1 MKNNTFTLNIGKK
14 PNGLGNDF
22 SDETKSTGNQA
33 KIDKWDYSKLTS
45 FCAAKE
51 TIHRM
56 KRQHRMGENICE
68 ACI

>member
-33 KIDKWDYSKLTS
+33 K
-45 FCAAKE
+45 
-51 TIHRM
+51 
-56 KRQHRMGENICE
+56 
-68 ACI
+68 